1 MCLIQRNA
9 NLLQTSRKK
18 IARTIFTCLHFQ
30 TFDCFIFPCVN
41 SNVLHSIH
49 LLCILFF
56 FVIDLFS
63 NVFLIWVIDFF
74 QTFDYF
80 TFVKTFLISCWL
92 HYVNIFASHLATDYM
107 SNWFTF
113 GSPRCS
119 KNKPGLKMFPVLYY
133 EKCIRSITGLKADQ
147 K

>member
-1 MCLIQRNA
+1 MLTYCKQVQEK
-9 NLLQTSRKK
+9 LQVLSLPVYISKHSTALYFHASIRMFC
-18 IARTIFTCLHFQ
+18 TL
-30 TFDCFIFPCVN
+30 FICYV
-41 SNVLHSIH
+41 SML
-49 LLCILFF
+49 F

-80 TFVKTFLISCWL
+80 TFVNTFLISCWL
-92 HYVNIFASHLATDYM
+92 HYVNIFASHLGTDYM

-113 GSPRCS
+113 GLPRCS
-119 KNKPGLKMFPVLYY
+119 KNKPGLKMFLVLYY

>member
-1 MCLIQRNA
+1 MLTYYKQVEKKLQGQSLPVCISKHSTALYFHALIRMFCT
-9 NLLQTSRKK
+9 L
-18 IARTIFTCLHFQ
+18 
-30 TFDCFIFPCVN
+30 FICYAFYV
-41 SNVLHSIH
+41 
-49 LLCILFF
+49 F

-92 HYVNIFASHLATDYM
+92 HYVNIFASHLGTDYM

-119 KNKPGLKMFPVLYY
+119 KNKPGLKMFLVLYY

>member
-49 LLCILFF
+49 LLCIVFF
-56 FVIDLFS
+56 CNRFVFRM
-63 NVFLIWVIDFF
+63 NFF

-92 HYVNIFASHLATDYM
+92 HYVNIFASHLGTDYM

-119 KNKPGLKMFPVLYY
+119 KNKPGLKMFLVLYY